1 MSAGGVGIVCDQLL
15 PGSQPLRQY
24 YCRWWYFHRNR
35 TRRRKHHSGCPGA
48 TVVAI
53 LVFFDSNDTLTENT
67 INDAQYGIG
76 GVTRNNVSGN
86 TFLNVTTFTSP

>member
-1 MSAGGVGIVCDQLL
+1 M
-15 PGSQPLRQY
+15 
-24 YCRWWYFHRNR
+24 
-35 TRRRKHHSGCPGA
+35 
-48 TVVAI
+48 
-53 LVFFDSNDTLTENT
+53 VFFDSNDTLTENT